1 MVQYFVTMFFA
12 GVWTMVWH
20 WGVGIGLVICLCALA
35 YLLPAYQKDFL
46 YAALLVVVALFFMAV
61 GIRDERTRVAAQQR
75 VLVQE
80 VDSVVKG
87 TKTPAARAERDPYDQ
102 GRPR

>member
-1 MVQYFVTMFFA
+1 MVQYFVEMLFA

-46 YAALLVVVALFFMAV
+46 YAALLVVVALFFMAI
-61 GIRDERTRVAAQQR
+61 GIRDERTRVAAQQK
-75 VLVQE
+75 VLQQQ
-80 VDSVVKG
+80 VDTVVKG
-87 TKTPAARAERDPYDQ
+87 TRTPQSRAARDPYDE
-102 GRPR
+102 GTAR